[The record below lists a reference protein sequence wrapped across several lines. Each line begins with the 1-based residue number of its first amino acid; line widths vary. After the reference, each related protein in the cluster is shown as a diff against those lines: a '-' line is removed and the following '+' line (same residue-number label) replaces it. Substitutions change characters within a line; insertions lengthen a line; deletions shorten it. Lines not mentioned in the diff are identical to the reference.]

1 MPDAAPKTRRINR
14 GRGHTYLLDG
24 EQADG
29 VTWILSNGIPK
40 PALIGWA
47 ANTTAGY
54 AIDHW
59 DELTEL
65 KSSERLRKLEKARYA
80 DNDAALV
87 RGTNVHSLAQRLA
100 SGEEVDVP
108 EPLVGHVD
116 AYLAFVRDWQPE
128 EVIVETIVARRNQSK
143 YMGTLD
149 LVADLADGQRWLLD
163 WKTTASGIW
172 PESALQLAAYRN
184 ADFYID
190 DNGDEQPMPKVDQAG
205 CVWLRADGYDLVPVD
220 ASPATFRAF
229 QYAQQVARFTSSPR
243 ERYVLEALQPPAKAS
258 A

>member
-1 MPDAAPKTRRINR
+1 MPDPAPKTRRINR
-14 GRGHTYLLDG
+14 GRGHSYLLDG

-65 KSSERLRKLEKARYA
+65 KVLQSASASSRKPGSATTTPRWCAAPRSTPSRNNSPAARKSTSP
-80 DNDAALV
+80 NTSS
-87 RGTNVHSLAQRLA
+87 GTSTPTSQFA
-100 SGEEVDVP
+100 
-108 EPLVGHVD
+108 
-116 AYLAFVRDWQPE
+116 RDWQPE
-128 EVIVETIVARRNQSK
+128 EVIVESIVGNRRWR

-149 LVADLADGQRWLLD
+149 LVARSQRRAAMAARLQDDRVGDLARV
-163 WKTTASGIW
+163 
-172 PESALQLAAYRN
+172 SALQLAGYRH

-190 DNGDEQPMPKVDQAG
+190 DTRREQPMPSVDQAG
-205 CVWLRADGYDLVPVD
+205 CIWLRADGYDLVPVD
-220 ASPATFRAF
+220 AGAETFKQLPVLRSRSRGSPA
-229 QYAQQVARFTSSPR
+229 QPR
-243 ERYVLEALQPPAKAS
+243 ER
-258 A
+258 

>member
-1 MPDAAPKTRRINR
+1 MTPPQTRRINR
-14 GRGHTYLLDG
+14 GRGHSYLLDG

-29 VTWILSNGIPK
+29 VTTILSQGVPK

-59 DELTEL
+59 DELADL
-65 KSSERLRKLEKARYA
+65 KASERLRKLEKARFG

-87 RGTNVHSLAQRLA
+87 RGTQVHSIAQQLS

-108 EPLVGHVD
+108 EHLLGHVD
-116 AYLAFVRDWQPE
+116 SYLQFVTDWQPE
-128 EVIVETIVARRNQSK
+128 EVIVETIVANRRRR

-149 LVADLADGQRWLLD
+149 LIADLNDGQRWLLD

-184 ADFYID
+184 AEFYID
-190 DNGDEQPMPKVDQAG
+190 AQGQEQPMPTVDQAG

-220 ASPATFRAF
+220 AGQDTFMSF
-229 QYAQQVARFTSSPR
+229 LYCQQVAGSP
-243 ERYVLEALQPPAKAS
+243 APAGTVRPRS
-258 A
+258 ADPAVTQSRRS

>member
-1 MPDAAPKTRRINR
+1 MPDHAPKTRRINR

-59 DELTEL
+59 DELTSL
-65 KSSERLRKLEKARYA
+65 KASERLRKLEKARFG

-87 RGTNVHSLAQRLA
+87 RGTQVHALAQKLA

-108 EPLVGHVD
+108 EHLLGHVD
-116 AYLAFVRDWQPE
+116 AYLQFVADWQPE
-128 EVIVETIVARRNQSK
+128 ELLVETIVGHRRWR

-149 LVADLADGQRWLLD
+149 LLARLNDGRPWLLD
-163 WKTTASGIW
+163 FKTTASGIW

-190 DNGDEQPMPKVDQAG
+190 SVGAEQPMPQIDQAG
-205 CVWLRADGYDLVPVD
+205 CIWLRADGYDLIPVD
-220 ASPATFRAF
+220 AGADTFRTF
-229 QYAQQVARFTSSPR
+229 QYCQQVAHFTSSPR
-243 ERYVLEALQPPAKAS
+243 ERYVLEALTPPAKAS